1 MDFDPRI
8 GDIDLPTMVIAGE
21 HDIATTPERMTLY
34 RDGIPGAKMDVVPNV
49 GHMPYVEEA
58 EAFNRILAE
67 FLDSL
72 PRD

>member
-1 MDFDPRI
+1 
-8 GDIDLPTMVIAGE
+8 
-21 HDIATTPERMTLY
+21 
-34 RDGIPGAKMDVVPNV
+34 MDVVPNV